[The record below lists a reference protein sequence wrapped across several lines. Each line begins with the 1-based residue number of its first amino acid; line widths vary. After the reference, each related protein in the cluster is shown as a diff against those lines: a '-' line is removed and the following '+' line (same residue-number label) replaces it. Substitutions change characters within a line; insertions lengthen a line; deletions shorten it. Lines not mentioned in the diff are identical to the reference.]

1 MRNTDLTEYNLRYE
15 EILRCIQKLRL
26 FDDDFFTRCFDG
38 NVACTELL
46 LHVILEKPDLK
57 VMEVTVQY
65 TIKNL
70 QGRSVRLDIFAVD
83 STGKRYNIEIQ
94 RDDRGAGAKRAR
106 YNSSLIDSN
115 ILLAGDDPENLPENF
130 VIFIAEHDVLSG
142 NKPVYHIDRTIQ
154 ETGRLFGDGS
164 HIVYVNGAWRDD
176 SPVGKLMHD
185 FSCADPDNMNYPLLA
200 DRVRYFKEDKEG
212 VQTMCKIIEDYGKE
226 TARENLLTNLK
237 TLMET
242 MNLSVEQAMDAL
254 RVPPEERDSIKS
266 SVFAG

>member
-1 MRNTDLTEYNLRYE
+1 M
-15 EILRCIQKLRL
+15 
-26 FDDDFFTRCFDG
+26 
-38 NVACTELL
+38 
-46 LHVILEKPDLK
+46 
-57 VMEVTVQY
+57 
-65 TIKNL
+65 
-70 QGRSVRLDIFAVD
+70 
-83 STGKRYNIEIQ
+83 
-94 RDDRGAGAKRAR
+94 
-106 YNSSLIDSN
+106 
-115 ILLAGDDPENLPENF
+115 
-130 VIFIAEHDVLSG
+130 
-142 NKPVYHIDRTIQ
+142 
-154 ETGRLFGDGS
+154 
-164 HIVYVNGAWRDD
+164 YVNGAWRDD

-242 MNLSVEQAMDAL
+242 MNLSIEQAMDAL